1 MTLFNF
7 KLYSKF
13 MKNAQGSPSKS
24 KKISAKK
31 SETLTEILVHLLRHS
46 YEYLR
51 NYCKSK
57 VKTEEEMSE
66 FYKERQSQMCYELLE
81 NLAMIL
87 TTYKVDEPIMEPA
100 LKLFDLVEFAGID
113 SPDQEVINSVLSE
126 LLLIYERETNNEN
139 SQVRK
144 IVYIAFTKL

>member
-1 MTLFNF
+1 
-7 KLYSKF
+7 